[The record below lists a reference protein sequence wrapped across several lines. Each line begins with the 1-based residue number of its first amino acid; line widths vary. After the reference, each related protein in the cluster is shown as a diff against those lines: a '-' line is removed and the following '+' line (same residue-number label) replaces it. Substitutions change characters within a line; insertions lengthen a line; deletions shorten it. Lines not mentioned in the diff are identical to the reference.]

1 MRRSLILVTAG
12 VTSMVVIAFLVPLA
26 ILVGALA
33 FDRAVTG
40 AEREA
45 ESIARLVAVL
55 SPSSGP
61 TGVALTIGEQRLTE
75 IGASMILPDGSVY
88 GVDVPAGEDLSV
100 ALGGS
105 AYRAS
110 VDAGEAVYL
119 PVAQPNGEITVVRVV
134 APHEDLTSGVRR
146 SWLILAGLGAVLVG
160 LAVLAA
166 DRFSRSIVRPVR
178 DLSDTAVRLKDGD
191 FSARVDPAGPPEIR
205 EVGAEFNQ
213 LAEQVEHLLQAE
225 RESAADL
232 AHRLRTPLTAAKLDA
247 EALSDGGARDRL
259 LEDLDELERTVD
271 FIIGEGRRPMRTEVD
286 PGCDLAAVVAER
298 AAFWSPLSEEQ
309 GRSFTTAIDVR
320 HAFVAVPEVD
330 AGAMIDALLEN
341 VFSHTDERV
350 PMAIRLALAD
360 ETWVLLE
367 VEDGG
372 TGLADPGVL
381 ERGASTGDSTG
392 LGLDIARRTA
402 EASGGSFEL
411 ASSSALGGACL
422 TVRLPLLDSR
432 TGATAKSPSKAL

>member
-1 MRRSLILVTAG
+1 
-12 VTSMVVIAFLVPLA
+12 MVVIAFLVPLA

-61 TGVALTIGEQRLTE
+61 TGAALTIGEERLTE

-88 GVDVPAGEDLSV
+88 GVDVPVGEDLSA

-105 AYRAS
+105 AFRAS
-110 VDAGEAVYL
+110 VDTGEAVYL
-119 PVAQPNGEITVVRVV
+119 PVAQSDGEITVVRVV
-134 APHEDLTSGVRR
+134 APHEELTSGVRR
-146 SWLILAGLGAVLVG
+146 SWFILAGLGAILVG

-166 DRFSRSIVRPVR
+166 DRFSRSIVGPVR
-178 DLSDTAVRLKDGD
+178 DLSDTAVRLKRGD
-191 FSARVDPAGPPEIR
+191 FSARVEPAGPPEIE

-225 RESAADL
+225 RETAADL

-247 EALSDGGARDRL
+247 EALSDNESRDRL
-259 LEDLDELERTVD
+259 IEDLDELERTVD
-271 FIIGEGRRPMRTEVD
+271 FIIGEGRRPVRTEVD
-286 PGCDLAAVVAER
+286 PGCDLAAVVADR

-309 GRSFTTAIDVR
+309 GRAFVTGIEVA

-330 AGAMIDALLEN
+330 AGAMIDSLLEN
-341 VFSHTDERV
+341 VFAHTDERV
-350 PMAIRLALAD
+350 PMAIRLTSPDIAS
-360 ETWVLLE
+360 VLLE

-372 TGLADPGVL
+372 GGLIDRGVV

-402 EASGGSFEL
+402 EASGGSLEL
-411 ASSSALGGACL
+411 VEPGPLGGARV
-422 TVRLPLLDSR
+422 TVLLPLLD
-432 TGATAKSPSKAL
+432 APTA

>member
-26 ILVGALA
+26 ILVGELA
-33 FDRAVTG
+33 FDRAVTR

-55 SPSSGP
+55 SPSAGT
-61 TGVALTIGEQRLTE
+61 TGAALTIGEERLTDL
-75 IGASMILPDGSVY
+75 GASMILPDGSVY
-88 GVDVPAGEDLSV
+88 GIDVPAGEDISV
-100 ALGGS
+100 ALGGT
-105 AYRAS
+105 AHRAS
-110 VDAGEAVYL
+110 VGVGEAIYV
-119 PVAQPNGEITVVRVV
+119 PVAQSDGEITVVRVV

-146 SWLILAGLGAVLVG
+146 SWLVLAGLGAVLVG

-178 DLSDTAVRLKDGD
+178 ELSETAARLKEGD
-191 FSARVDPAGPPEIR
+191 FSARVVPAGPPEIE

-225 RESAADL
+225 RETAADL

-247 EALSDGGARDRL
+247 EALSDDQARDRL
-259 LEDLDELERTVD
+259 VEDLDELERTVD
-271 FIIGEGRRPMRTEVD
+271 FIIGESRRPVRTEID
-286 PGCDLAAVVAER
+286 PGCDLSVVVAER
-298 AAFWSPLSEEQ
+298 AAFWAPLSEEQ
-309 GRSFTTAIDVR
+309 GRSFTTAIDVA
-320 HAFVAVPEVD
+320 HARVAVPEVD

-341 VFSHTDERV
+341 VFAHTEERV
-350 PMAIRLALAD
+350 PMAIHLALTDA
-360 ETWVLLE
+360 TWVLLE

-372 TGLADPGVL
+372 SGLLDPGVV
-381 ERGASTGDSTG
+381 ERGTSTIASTG
-392 LGLDIARRTA
+392 LGLDIVRRTA

-411 ASSSALGGACL
+411 ANPGSLGGSRVV
-422 TVRLPLLDSR
+422 VRLPLS
-432 TGATAKSPSKAL
+432 GS

>member
-33 FDRAVTG
+33 FDRAVTR

-55 SPSSGP
+55 SPSAGT
-61 TGVALTIGEQRLTE
+61 TGAALTIGEERLE
-75 IGASMILPDGSVY
+75 DLGASMILPDGSVY
-88 GVDVPAGEDLSV
+88 GIEVPAGEDLSV
-100 ALGGS
+100 PLGGT
-105 AYRAS
+105 AHRAA
-110 VDAGEAVYL
+110 VEAGEAIYL
-119 PVAQPNGEITVVRVV
+119 PVAQSDGDITIVRVV

-178 DLSDTAVRLKDGD
+178 DLSETASRLKDGD
-191 FSARVDPAGPPEIR
+191 FSARTEPSGPPEIK

-225 RESAADL
+225 RETAADL

-247 EALSDGGARDRL
+247 EALADDSVRLRL

-271 FIIGEGRRPMRTEVD
+271 FIIGEGRRPVRTEID
-286 PGCDLAAVVAER
+286 PGCDLAGVVADR

-309 GRSFTTAIDVR
+309 GRSFTTSIDVER
-320 HAFVAVPEVD
+320 VHVAVPEVD
-330 AGAMIDALLEN
+330 AGVMIDALLEN
-341 VFSHTDERV
+341 VFAHTEEQV
-350 PMAIRLALAD
+350 PVAIRLSVSR
-360 ETWVLLE
+360 ERVLLE

-372 TGLADPGVL
+372 RGLNDPGVL
-381 ERGASTGDSTG
+381 ERGASSGDSTG

-402 EASGGSFEL
+402 EASGGLIEL
-411 ASSSALGGACL
+411 ADPGLLGGARVV
-422 TVRLPLLDSR
+422 VRLPLLDEPH
-432 TGATAKSPSKAL
+432 A